1 MKLKK
6 NNILIG
12 DCGTG
17 KTTLAFYLAKT
28 NNLRYAYLGPKNT
41 YISDKKDIHQYDKT
55 PKLTTYRRNSFF
67 LKDNT
72 IDENLIGDKN
82 IECHFE
88 PHSNLNN
95 KEKLEIFFK
104 QLDIICFEGL
114 VIIDD
119 YSFVDGFMKGH
130 KTILNHKWNF
140 LFIGNDRLLDFDF
153 ITYTI
158 HQNDTQILNIYSR
171 VDLNKKYPQH
181 QHKIIELKHKPILK
195 EIDKAFKAE
204 KSFLNILKISPKIK
218 K

>member
-17 KTTLAFYLAKT
+17 KTTLAFYLTKI
-28 NNLRYAYLGPKNT
+28 NNLRYAYFGAQHK
-41 YISDKKDIHQYDKT
+41 YISNDKNIKSYDYS
-55 PKLTTYRRNSFF
+55 PNLTTYRRNSFF
-67 LKDNT
+67 MKDD
-72 IDENLIGDKN
+72 IVDKKN
-82 IECHFE
+82 IENKNIEYHFD
-88 PHSNLNN
+88 PHSNLVH
-95 KEKLEIFFK
+95 KKKLEIFFK
-104 QLDIICFEGL
+104 QLDKIGFEGL

-119 YSFVDGFMKGH
+119 YNFIEGYE
-130 KTILNHKWNF
+130 INPNYKWNY
-140 LFIGNDRLLDFDF
+140 LFIGDHKLLDYDF
-153 ITYTI
+153 ITSAF
-158 HQNDTQILNIYSR
+158 HENDTQIVNINSR
-171 VDLNKKYPQH
+171 VNLDQEYP